1 VAIVILLVLVV
12 LLWVGVLAPSAWR
25 RFKEHQGV
33 GSIDSFHHQLQLLE
47 HAAPKTVAPAYRL
60 HTAVPGAGDPQ
71 ELQTSDPSRPKLVLV
86 RRTDDEAAADVDG
99 GDGCHYE
106 RVGVLDRPEPVC
118 LPDAAADL
126 SVYRREQARRR
137 CTTLLRCLVGVAVS
151 TGLIGMFPGMHLAW
165 VVTALSGLAA
175 LGLVGL
181 IGYARELEAQ
191 QRLQR
196 RRGVERDASAAVGGQ
211 ADLAAAGYPGAWD
224 DDELDFEV
232 PRAAA
237 R

>member
-1 VAIVILLVLVV
+1 VILLVLVV

-25 RFKEHQGV
+25 RFREREGV

-47 HAAPKTVAPAYRL
+47 HASPKTVAPAYRL
-60 HTAVPGAGDPQ
+60 HTAVPGSAGVSDG
-71 ELQTSDPSRPKLVLV
+71 QTADPSRPKLVLV
-86 RRTDDEAAADVDG
+86 RPTDDRAAADIDG
-99 GDGCHYE
+99 TDGAHYE

-118 LPDAAADL
+118 LPDTSADL
-126 SVYRREQARRR
+126 AVYRRQVARRR
-137 CTTLLRCLVGVAVS
+137 CTVLLRCLVGVSIS

-165 VVTALSGLAA
+165 VFTALSGLAA

-191 QRLQR
+191 QRMRQGRVAREVHSDSPL
-196 RRGVERDASAAVGGQ
+196 DQ
-211 ADLAAAGYPGAWD
+211 ATAGYPGAWD
-224 DDELDFEV
+224 DDVLRRV
-232 PRAAA
+232 SA

>member
-1 VAIVILLVLVV
+1 MILLVLVV
-12 LLWVGVLAPSAWR
+12 LLWAAVLAPSAWR
-25 RFKEHQGV
+25 RFRERQGV

-60 HTAVPGAGDPQ
+60 HTAVPVAGGADTQ
-71 ELQTSDPSRPKLVLV
+71 AVDPSRPKLVLV
-86 RRTDDEAAADVDG
+86 RPTDDEAAADVDG
-99 GDGCHYE
+99 SDGCHYE

-118 LPDAAADL
+118 LPDTTADL
-126 SVYRREQARRR
+126 SVYRRDQARRR
-137 CTTLLRCLVGVAVS
+137 CTTLLRCLVGVAIS
-151 TGLIGMFPGMHLAW
+151 TGLIGMVPGLHLAW

-191 QRLQR
+191 QRMRQTR
-196 RRGVERDASAAVGGQ
+196 S
-211 ADLAAAGYPGAWD
+211 AAAGGAARPLDPATAGHPGAWD
-224 DDELDFEV
+224 DDDFEA
-232 PRAAA
+232 PRVVA

>member
-1 VAIVILLVLVV
+1 MILLVLVV

-25 RFKEHQGV
+25 RFREREGV

-47 HAAPKTVAPAYRL
+47 HASPKTVAPAYRL
-60 HTAVPGAGDPQ
+60 HTAVPGSAGVSDG
-71 ELQTSDPSRPKLVLV
+71 QTADPSRPKLVLV
-86 RRTDDEAAADVDG
+86 RPTDDRAAADIDG
-99 GDGCHYE
+99 TDGAYYE

-118 LPDAAADL
+118 LPDTSADL
-126 SVYRREQARRR
+126 AVYRRQVARRR
-137 CTTLLRCLVGVAVS
+137 CTVLLRCLVGVSIS

-165 VVTALSGLAA
+165 VFTALSGLAA

-191 QRLQR
+191 QRMRQGR
-196 RRGVERDASAAVGGQ
+196 VAREVHSASPLDQ
-211 ADLAAAGYPGAWD
+211 ATAGYPGAWD
-224 DDELDFEV
+224 DDVLRRV
-232 PRAAA
+232 SA

>member
-1 VAIVILLVLVV
+1 VILLVLVV

-25 RFKEHQGV
+25 RFREREGV

-47 HAAPKTVAPAYRL
+47 HASPKTVAPAYRL
-60 HTAVPGAGDPQ
+60 NTAVPSSAGVSDG
-71 ELQTSDPSRPKLVLV
+71 QTADPSRPKLVLV
-86 RRTDDEAAADVDG
+86 RPTDDLAAADIDG
-99 GDGCHYE
+99 TDGAHYE

-118 LPDAAADL
+118 LPDTSADL
-126 SVYRREQARRR
+126 AVYRRQVARRR
-137 CTTLLRCLVGVAVS
+137 CTVLLRCLVGVSIS

-165 VVTALSGLAA
+165 VFTALSGLAA

-191 QRLQR
+191 QRVRQGRLAHE
-196 RRGVERDASAAVGGQ
+196 VDASPLDQ
-211 ADLAAAGYPGAWD
+211 ATAGYPGAWD
-224 DDELDFEV
+224 EDV
-232 PRAAA
+232 PRQVAA

>member
-1 VAIVILLVLVV
+1 VILLVLVV

-25 RFKEHQGV
+25 RLRERQGV

-47 HAAPKTVAPAYRL
+47 HAAPKTVVPAYRL
-60 HTAVPGAGDPQ
+60 HTAVPGPSGMSDAQ
-71 ELQTSDPSRPKLVLV
+71 AADPSRPKLVLV
-86 RRTDDEAAADVDG
+86 RPTDDQAAADVDG
-99 GDGCHYE
+99 SDGAHYE

-118 LPDAAADL
+118 LPDTSADL
-126 SVYRREQARRR
+126 AVYRRQVARRR
-137 CTTLLRCLVGVAVS
+137 CTVLLRCLVGVSIS

-165 VVTALSGLAA
+165 VFTALSGLAA

-191 QRLQR
+191 QRMRHGRVAREVHSDSPL
-196 RRGVERDASAAVGGQ
+196 DQ
-211 ADLAAAGYPGAWD
+211 ATAGYPGAWD
-224 DDELDFEV
+224 DDVLRRV
-232 PRAAA
+232 SA

>member
-1 VAIVILLVLVV
+1 MILLVLVV

-25 RFKEHQGV
+25 RFREREGV

-47 HAAPKTVAPAYRL
+47 HASPKTVAPAYRL
-60 HTAVPGAGDPQ
+60 HTAVPGSAGLSDG
-71 ELQTSDPSRPKLVLV
+71 QTADPSRPKLVLV
-86 RRTDDEAAADVDG
+86 RPTDDQAAADVDG
-99 GDGCHYE
+99 SDGAHYE

-118 LPDAAADL
+118 LPDTSADL
-126 SVYRREQARRR
+126 AVYRRQVARRR
-137 CTTLLRCLVGVAVS
+137 CTVLLRCLVGVSIS

-165 VVTALSGLAA
+165 VFTALSGLAA

-191 QRLQR
+191 QRMRHGRVAREVHSDSPL
-196 RRGVERDASAAVGGQ
+196 DQ
-211 ADLAAAGYPGAWD
+211 ATAGYPGAWD
-224 DDELDFEV
+224 DDVLRRV
-232 PRAAA
+232 SA

>member
-1 VAIVILLVLVV
+1 VILLVLVV

-25 RFKEHQGV
+25 RFREREGV

-47 HAAPKTVAPAYRL
+47 HASPKTVAPAYRL
-60 HTAVPGAGDPQ
+60 HTAVPGSAGLSDG
-71 ELQTSDPSRPKLVLV
+71 QTADPSRPKLVLV
-86 RRTDDEAAADVDG
+86 RPTDDRAAADIDG
-99 GDGCHYE
+99 TDGAHYE

-118 LPDAAADL
+118 LPDTSADL
-126 SVYRREQARRR
+126 AVYRRQVARRR
-137 CTTLLRCLVGVAVS
+137 CTVLLRCLVGVSIS

-165 VVTALSGLAA
+165 VFTALSGLAA

-191 QRLQR
+191 QRMRQGRLAR
-196 RRGVERDASAAVGGQ
+196 EVHSDSPLDQ
-211 ADLAAAGYPGAWD
+211 ATAGYPGAWD
-224 DDELDFEV
+224 DDVLRRV
-232 PRAAA
+232 SA

>member
-1 VAIVILLVLVV
+1 VILLVLVV

-60 HTAVPGAGDPQ
+60 HTAMPGTASAQ
-71 ELQTSDPSRPKLVLV
+71 EGLATDPSRPKLVLV
-86 RRTDDEAAADVDG
+86 RPTDDEAAADVDG
-99 GDGCHYE
+99 SDGSHYE

-118 LPDAAADL
+118 MPDAAADL
-126 SVYRREQARRR
+126 SVYRRDQARHR
-137 CTTLLRCLVGVAVS
+137 CTMLLRCLVGVAVS

-165 VVTALSGLAA
+165 VFTALTGLAA

-191 QRLQR
+191 QRMRR
-196 RRGVERDASAAVGGQ
+196 RRGTAGEHDRR
-211 ADLAAAGYPGAWD
+211 ADLATAGYPGAWD
-224 DDELDFEV
+224 DDEYDYEV

-237 R
+237 H

>member
-1 VAIVILLVLVV
+1 VILLVLVV

-25 RFKEHQGV
+25 RFRERQGV

-60 HTAVPGAGDPQ
+60 HTAVPVAGGADAQPV
-71 ELQTSDPSRPKLVLV
+71 DPSRPKLVLV

-99 GDGCHYE
+99 SDGCHYE

-118 LPDAAADL
+118 LPDTTADL
-126 SVYRREQARRR
+126 AVYRREQARRR
-137 CTTLLRCLVGVAVS
+137 CTTLLRCLVGVAIS
-151 TGLIGMFPGMHLAW
+151 TGLVGLVPGMHLAW
-165 VVTALSGLAA
+165 VFTALSGLAA

-181 IGYARELEAQ
+181 IGYAREIEAQ
-191 QRLQR
+191 QRTQR
-196 RRGVERDASAAVGGQ
+196 ARAGRD
-211 ADLAAAGYPGAWD
+211 DRLTRPLDPAAAGHPGAWD
-224 DDELDFEV
+224 DDDFEA
-232 PRAAA
+232 PRVAA

>member
-1 VAIVILLVLVV
+1 MILLVLVV

-25 RFKEHQGV
+25 RLRERQGV

-47 HAAPKTVAPAYRL
+47 HAAPKTVVPAYRL
-60 HTAVPGAGDPQ
+60 HTAVPGPGGMRDAQ
-71 ELQTSDPSRPKLVLV
+71 AADPSRPKLVLV
-86 RRTDDEAAADVDG
+86 RPTDDQAAADVDG
-99 GDGCHYE
+99 SDGAHYE

-118 LPDAAADL
+118 LPDTSADL
-126 SVYRREQARRR
+126 AVYRRQEARRR
-137 CTTLLRCLVGVAVS
+137 CTVLLRGLVGVSIS

-165 VVTALSGLAA
+165 VFTVVSGLAA

-191 QRLQR
+191 QRMRQARLAR
-196 RRGVERDASAAVGGQ
+196 EELSAEPPDPAT
-211 ADLAAAGYPGAWD
+211 AGYPGAWD
-224 DDELDFEV
+224 EDEAWRV
-232 PRAAA
+232 AA